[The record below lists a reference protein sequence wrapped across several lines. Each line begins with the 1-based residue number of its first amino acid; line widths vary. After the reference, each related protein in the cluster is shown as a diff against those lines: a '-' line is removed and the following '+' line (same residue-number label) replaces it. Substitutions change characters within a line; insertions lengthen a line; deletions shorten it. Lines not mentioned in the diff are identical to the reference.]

1 MRKTE
6 LKKLIKTKEPQEI
19 LNDYMQ
25 DKYFLTDKQLDQVIA
40 LKKGTPQEN
49 RGSTYFKYE
58 NKENYK
64 S

>member
-1 MRKTE
+1 MKTRE

-25 DKYFLTDKQLDQVIA
+25 CKCYLTDKQLSEVIA

-49 RGSTYFKYE
+49 RGGTYFDYGKD
-58 NKENYK
+58 KEN
-64 S
+64 

>member
-1 MRKTE
+1 MKRTE

-25 DKYFLTDKQLDQVIA
+25 CKYFLTDRQLDQVIA

-49 RGSTYFKYE
+49 RGSTKFVYDE
-58 NKENYK
+58 NK